1 MEIKD
6 SLFIF
11 AIIYKIKARMIVSY
25 KVQSYKRQRQTTA
38 SDLTDAVMPVLSS
51 RGQQR
56 AAELRGVGGSSNRR
70 STCCT

>member
-25 KVQSYKRQRQTTA
+25 KVQSYKR
-38 SDLTDAVMPVLSS
+38 
-51 RGQQR
+51 
-56 AAELRGVGGSSNRR
+56 
-70 STCCT
+70 